1 MKKVYLYLF
10 IFAVMINVFTYMYF
24 TKKAQHENKQ
34 NQKKELKAT
43 EKQAIID
50 SLEVQMFRMSHY
62 TLAGNYS
69 AQDYVDRYFENHNIE
84 KIRDSILNLNH
95 VRGGNTLVGYDAPED
110 PYVISRAEFLNH
122 RWILAD
128 FDNSRM
134 GGQLLIR
141 YYLESD
147 GTFSFETID
156 RAVYLPKPI
165 TEDN

>member
-10 IFAVMINVFTYMYF
+10 IFSVMINVFTYMYF
-24 TKKAQHENKQ
+24 TKKAQFEEKQ
-34 NQKKELKAT
+34 QQKKELKIT
-43 EKQAIID
+43 EKQTIID

-62 TLAGNYS
+62 TLGGNYS
-69 AQDYVDRYFENHNIE
+69 AQDYVDRYFKGHRMERI
-84 KIRDSILNLNH
+84 KDSIFNLNH
-95 VRGGNTLVGYDAPED
+95 VKGGNTLVGYDAPED

-122 RWILAD
+122 RWVLAD

-147 GTFSFETID
+147 GNFSFETID

-165 TEDN
+165 IQDN

>member
-1 MKKVYLYLF
+1 MKKIYLYLF
-10 IFAVMINVFTYMYF
+10 IFSVLINVFTYMYF
-24 TKKAQHENKQ
+24 TKKARYEVEKHQA
-34 NQKKELKAT
+34 KELKTT
-43 EKQAIID
+43 EKQAVID
-50 SLEVQMFRMSHY
+50 SLEIRIFEMSHY
-62 TLAGNYS
+62 TLRGNYL
-69 AQDYVDRYFENHNIE
+69 AQDYVQSYFENHSIE

-134 GGQLLIR
+134 GGQLLVR
-141 YYLESD
+141 YYLEQD

-156 RAVYLPKPI
+156 RAVYLPKPVI
-165 TEDN
+165 ENN